1 MEWLNFHH
9 LLLFTTLIR
18 EGTLVGAGRTLK
30 LSHST
35 LSSQVHAFEE
45 ALGVKLLERQGRR
58 LVPTETGRVVFRYGE
73 EIFALGQELLDSA
86 RGGTGKTSRLH
97 VGIVDVVPKLVV
109 RRLLQP
115 LLGMDPPIHVV
126 CSEDE
131 QERLL
136 AKLALHEIDVV
147 IADAPA
153 ESGGTVRA
161 YNHLLG
167 SCETSFFGAAKFES
181 LRAEFP
187 KSLDGAPML
196 LPLEGSPL
204 RRALNV
210 WFSANDIRPRI
221 VGEFEDSALLKSIA
235 QQGYGVFASPAAVER
250 EIAKQ
255 YDVKPLGRVPDVRE
269 HFYAIS
275 SERRIKD
282 PTIQT
287 IFSAARAE
295 LFTPPKR
302 GGGGRPGGG
311 GGGAPAGVPG
321 WVRG

>member
-9 LLLFTTLIR
+9 LLLFTTLVR
-18 EGTLVGAGRTLK
+18 EGSLVAAGKALR

-45 ALGVKLLERQGRR
+45 ALGAKLLERQGRR
-58 LVPTETGRVVFRYGE
+58 LVPTDTGRVVVRYGE
-73 EIFALGQELLDSA
+73 EIFGLGRELLDSV
-86 RGGTGKTSRLH
+86 RGGIGKTSRLH
-97 VGIVDVVPKLVV
+97 VGIVDVVPKLMV

-115 LLGMDPPIHVV
+115 LLAMDPPIHIV
-126 CSEDE
+126 CSEE
-131 QERLL
+131 SQERLL
-136 AKLALHEIDVV
+136 AQLAIHEIDVV

-167 SCETSFFGAAKFES
+167 TCETSIFGAAKFDS
-181 LRAEFP
+181 LRADFP

-196 LPLEGSPL
+196 LPLEGSAL

-210 WFSANDIRPRI
+210 WFNANSIRPRI
-221 VGEFEDSALLKSIA
+221 IGEFEDSALLKAIA
-235 QQGYGVFASPAAVER
+235 QEGHGLFASPAAVER

-255 YDVKPLGRVPDVRE
+255 YDVKPIGRVPEVRE

-282 PTIQT
+282 PAIQA
-287 IFSAARAE
+287 IFSAARADI
-295 LFTPPKR
+295 FA
-302 GGGGRPGGG
+302 
-311 GGGAPAGVPG
+311 AP
-321 WVRG
+321 RRRR

>member
-9 LLLFTTLIR
+9 LLLFTTLVR
-18 EGTLVGAGRTLK
+18 EGSLVAAGKALK

-35 LSSQVHAFEE
+35 LSSQVHAFED
-45 ALGVKLLERQGRR
+45 ALGTKLVERKGRR
-58 LVPTETGRVVFRYGE
+58 LVPTETGRVVVRYGE
-73 EIFALGQELLDSA
+73 EIFGLGRELLDSV

-97 VGIVDVVPKLVV
+97 VGIVDVVPKLMV

-115 LLGMDPPIHVV
+115 LLAMDPPIHVV
-126 CSEDE
+126 CSEASKD
-131 QERLL
+131 RLL
-136 AKLALHEIDVV
+136 GQLALHEIDVV

-167 SCETSFFGAAKFES
+167 TCETSFFGAAAFDR
-181 LRAEFP
+181 LRADFP
-187 KSLDGAPML
+187 RSLDGAPML

-210 WFSANDIRPRI
+210 WFYANDIRPRI
-221 VGEFEDSALLKSIA
+221 VGEFEDSALLKAIA
-235 QQGYGVFASPAAVER
+235 QDGHGIFASPAAVER

-255 YDVKPLGRVPDVRE
+255 YDVKPLGRVPEVRE

-282 PTIQT
+282 PTIQA

-302 GGGGRPGGG
+302 R
-311 GGGAPAGVPG
+311 
-321 WVRG
+321 R

>member
-9 LLLFTTLIR
+9 LLLFTTLVR
-18 EGTLVGAGRTLK
+18 EGSLVAAGKALG

-45 ALGVKLLERQGRR
+45 ALGTKLLEREGRR
-58 LVPTETGRVVFRYGE
+58 LVPTDTGRVVVRYGE
-73 EIFALGQELLDSA
+73 EIFGLGRELLDSV

-97 VGIVDVVPKLVV
+97 VGIVDVVPKLMV

-115 LLGMDPPIHVV
+115 LLAMEPPIHVV
-126 CSEDE
+126 CSEE
-131 QERLL
+131 SQERLL
-136 AKLALHEIDVV
+136 AQLAIHEIDVV

-167 SCETSFFGAAKFES
+167 TCETSIFGAAKFDR
-181 LRAEFP
+181 LRDGFP

-210 WFSANDIRPRI
+210 WFYANGIRPRI
-221 VGEFEDSALLKSIA
+221 IGEFEDSALLKAIA
-235 QQGYGVFASPAAVER
+235 QEGHGVFASPAAVER

-255 YDVKPLGRVPDVRE
+255 YEVKPIGRVPEVRE

-282 PTIQT
+282 PSIQA

-302 GGGGRPGGG
+302 R
-311 GGGAPAGVPG
+311 
-321 WVRG
+321 R

>member
-9 LLLFTTLIR
+9 LLLFTTLVR
-18 EGTLVGAGRTLK
+18 EGSLVAAGKALG

-35 LSSQVHAFEE
+35 LSSQVHAFEA
-45 ALGVKLLERQGRR
+45 ALGTKLLEREGRR
-58 LVPTETGRVVFRYGE
+58 LVPTDTGRVVVRYGE
-73 EIFALGQELLDSA
+73 EIFGLGRELLDSV
-86 RGGTGKTSRLH
+86 RGGTGKKSRLH
-97 VGIVDVVPKLVV
+97 VGIVDVVPKMMV

-115 LLGMDPPIHVV
+115 LFAIDPPIHIV
-126 CSEDE
+126 CSEESHD
-131 QERLL
+131 RLL
-136 AKLALHEIDVV
+136 AQLALHEIDVV

-167 SCETSFFGAAKFES
+167 TCETSFFGAAKFEG
-181 LRAEFP
+181 LREKFP
-187 KSLDGAPML
+187 KSLDGVPML

-210 WFSANDIRPRI
+210 WFNANDIRPRI
-221 VGEFEDSALLKSIA
+221 VGEFMDNALLKAIA
-235 QQGYGVFASPAAVER
+235 QEGHGVFASPAAVER

-255 YDVKPLGRVPDVRE
+255 YDVKPLGRVPEVRE

-282 PTIQT
+282 SSIQA

-295 LFTPPKR
+295 IFAPPKR
-302 GGGGRPGGG
+302 R
-311 GGGAPAGVPG
+311 
-321 WVRG
+321 R

>member
-9 LLLFTTLIR
+9 LLLFTTLVR
-18 EGTLVGAGRTLK
+18 EGSLVAAGRALG

-45 ALGVKLLERQGRR
+45 ALGTKLLERDGRR
-58 LVPTETGRVVFRYGE
+58 LVPTDTGRVVVRYGE
-73 EIFALGQELLDSA
+73 EIFGLGRELLDSV

-97 VGIVDVVPKLVV
+97 VGIVDVVPKLMV

-115 LLGMDPPIHVV
+115 LLTMDPPIHVV
-126 CSEDE
+126 CSEE
-131 QERLL
+131 SQERLL
-136 AKLALHEIDVV
+136 AQLALHEIDVV

-153 ESGGTVRA
+153 ESGGAVRA
-161 YNHLLG
+161 FNHLLG
-167 SCETSFFGAAKFES
+167 TCETSIFGSAMFER
-181 LRAEFP
+181 LREDFP

-210 WFSANDIRPRI
+210 WFNANGIHPRI
-221 VGEFEDSALLKSIA
+221 VGEFEDSALLKAIA
-235 QQGYGVFASPAAVER
+235 QEGHGVFASPAAVER

-255 YDVKPLGRVPDVRE
+255 YEVKPLGRVPEVRE

-282 PTIQT
+282 PAIQAV
-287 IFSAARAE
+287 FSAARAE
-295 LFTPPKR
+295 IFAAPKR
-302 GGGGRPGGG
+302 RKS
-311 GGGAPAGVPG
+311 
-321 WVRG
+321 

>member
-9 LLLFTTLIR
+9 LLLFTTLVR
-18 EGTLVGAGRTLK
+18 EGSLVAAGKALK

-45 ALGVKLLERQGRR
+45 ALGTKLLERQGRR
-58 LVPTETGRVVFRYGE
+58 LVPTDTGRVVVRYGE
-73 EIFALGQELLDSA
+73 EIFGLGRELLDSV

-97 VGIVDVVPKLVV
+97 VGIVDVVPKLMV

-115 LLGMDPPIHVV
+115 LLAMDPPMHIV
-126 CSEDE
+126 CSEESLD
-131 QERLL
+131 RLL
-136 AKLALHEIDVV
+136 GQLALHEIDVV
-147 IADAPA
+147 IADEPA

-167 SCETSFFGAAKFES
+167 TCETSFFGASKFDR
-181 LRAEFP
+181 LREDFP
-187 KSLDGAPML
+187 RSLDGAPML

-210 WFSANDIRPRI
+210 WFSANSIRPRI
-221 VGEFEDSALLKSIA
+221 VGEFEDSALLKAIA
-235 QQGYGVFASPAAVER
+235 QQGHGLFASPAAVER
-250 EIAKQ
+250 EITKQ
-255 YDVKPLGRVPDVRE
+255 YDVKPLGRVPEVRE

-282 PTIQT
+282 PAIQA

-295 LFTPPKR
+295 IFTPPKR
-302 GGGGRPGGG
+302 R
-311 GGGAPAGVPG
+311 
-321 WVRG
+321 R

>member
-9 LLLFTTLIR
+9 LLLFTTLVR

-45 ALGVKLLERQGRR
+45 ALGTKLLDRQGRR
-58 LVPTETGRVVFRYGE
+58 LVPTDTGRVVFRYGE
-73 EIFALGQELLDSA
+73 EIFGLGQELLDSV
-86 RGGTGKTSRLH
+86 RGGIGKTTRLN
-97 VGIVDVVPKLVV
+97 VGIVDVVPKLMV

-115 LLGMDPPIHVV
+115 LLAMDPPIHVV
-126 CSEDE
+126 CSEDS

-136 AKLALHEIDVV
+136 GRLAPHEIDVV

-153 ESGGTVRA
+153 EAGGSVRA

-167 SCETSFFGAAKFES
+167 TCETSFFGAPKFEK
-181 LRAEFP
+181 LREQFP

-196 LPLEGSPL
+196 LPLEGSTL

-210 WFSANDIRPRI
+210 WFTTNAIRPRI
-221 VGEFEDSALLKSIA
+221 VGEFEDSALLKAIA
-235 QQGYGVFASPAAVER
+235 QDGHGVFAAPAAVER
-250 EIAKQ
+250 EIGKQ
-255 YDVKPLGRVPDVRE
+255 YAVRPLGRVPEVRE

-282 PTIQT
+282 PAIQA

-295 LFTPPKR
+295 LFTPPR
-302 GGGGRPGGG
+302 R
-311 GGGAPAGVPG
+311 AR
-321 WVRG
+321 VRG

>member
-9 LLLFTTLIR
+9 LLLFTTLVR
-18 EGTLVGAGRTLK
+18 EGSLVAAGKALG

-45 ALGVKLLERQGRR
+45 ALGAKLLEREGRR
-58 LVPTETGRVVFRYGE
+58 LVPTDTGRVVVRYGE
-73 EIFALGQELLDSA
+73 EIFGLGRELLDSV
-86 RGGTGKTSRLH
+86 RGGTGKTSRLN
-97 VGIVDVVPKLVV
+97 VGIVDVVPKLMV

-115 LLGMDPPIHVV
+115 VLAMDPPIHVV
-126 CSEDE
+126 CAEESH
-131 QERLL
+131 ERLL
-136 AKLALHEIDVV
+136 GQLALHEIDVI

-153 ESGGTVRA
+153 ESGGAVRA

-167 SCETSFFGAAKFES
+167 TCETSFFGAARFES
-181 LRAEFP
+181 LREDFP

-210 WFSANDIRPRI
+210 WFNANGIRPRI
-221 VGEFEDSALLKSIA
+221 VGEFEDSALLKVIA
-235 QQGYGVFASPAAVER
+235 QDGYGVFASPAAVER

-255 YDVKPLGRVPDVRE
+255 YDVKPLGRVPEVRE

-282 PTIQT
+282 PAIQA

-295 LFTPPKR
+295 IFTPPKR
-302 GGGGRPGGG
+302 R
-311 GGGAPAGVPG
+311 
-321 WVRG
+321 R